1 MNHLPKFQIETS
13 GIESAVTSLGRSAVN
28 FGLKLI
34 AAIAIFTIG
43 MWLAGK
49 ITNGLKNIMER
60 RKLDASLQSFLIS
73 LISIVLKIF
82 VVVIVLTTVG
92 VQMTSIVAVLGAA
105 SLAIGM
111 ALSGT
116 LQNLAGG
123 IVILLFKPF
132 RVGDTIETASGK
144 TGVVRR
150 IMIFTTELR
159 TFDNQ
164 TIYLPNGALANGV
177 ITNLSRGGAQRADL
191 SVSIAYGDRVDVA
204 RREIL
209 GILGRDERV
218 LDTPAPSVFVSALGD
233 SAVNLT
239 ARFWVKY
246 GDMGAVTADVM
257 EKIYDAFPKKKLRF
271 PFPQM
276 DVHVAK

>member
-13 GIESAVTSLGRSAVN
+13 GIESAVTSLGSSAVN